1 MLLFKT
7 KTKIIIDTNFLMIPG
22 EFGVDIFSEIERIL
36 SEPFELCVI
45 DKTVEELE
53 KIIEKNG
60 QKKEG
65 FNAKLGLILIK
76 QKNLKTLS
84 SSSEGYADI
93 AIINLAKLSPEKTI
107 VATQDKELRGKL
119 AEIPVRTIQL
129 RQQKH
134 LILG

>member
-7 KTKIIIDTNFLMIPG
+7 KTRVIIDTNFLMIPG
-22 EFGVDIFSEIERIL
+22 EFGVDIFSEIQSL
-36 SEPFELCVI
+36 MTEPYELCVL
-45 DKTVEELE
+45 DKSVEELN
-53 KIIEKNG
+53 KIIEKG
-60 QKKEG
+60 SRKKEG

-84 SSSEGYADI
+84 SSSEGYADK
-93 AIINLAKLSPEKTI
+93 AIIDLAKKAPEKTV
-107 VATQDKELRGKL
+107 VATQDKELRLKL
-119 AEIPVRTIQL
+119 AEIDVRTIQL